1 MSRNDQSGTTSKAG
15 QSGWEDEEDDE
26 EDDDHYI
33 PSKNAL
39 WDGWHEWSAGGP
51 GDYSYKEKGRW
62 TWVWTT
68 YCTS

>member
-1 MSRNDQSGTTSKAG
+1 L
-15 QSGWEDEEDDE
+15 GWEDEEDDE
-26 EDDDHYI
+26 EDDDRYI

-68 YCTS
+68 SCTS